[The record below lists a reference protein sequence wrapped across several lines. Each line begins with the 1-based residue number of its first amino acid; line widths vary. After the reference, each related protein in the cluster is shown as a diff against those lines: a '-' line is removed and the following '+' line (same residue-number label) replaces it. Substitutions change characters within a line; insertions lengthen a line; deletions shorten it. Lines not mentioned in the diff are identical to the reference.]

1 MEEQKPLEEKEQ
13 KEEPNRAGGAIG
25 GLILGLVL
33 GYSIFAS
40 SLGPH
45 MNHVRELAKRAM
57 CAVNLNGIGKCMVM
71 YQADHEDVLP
81 PNLHT
86 LVLEVEA
93 GLKMFACPS
102 AGTERSPTT
111 APADFREHC
120 DYIFTLCS
128 QPADLPSDLLCGYE
142 LPLNHTQWFV
152 NRLYY
157 DMHVAGAEDMNEFR
171 GNIQKV
177 NDFLAEKRGGG
188 Q

>member
-1 MEEQKPLEEKEQ
+1 MLAWNPPALMSSTEPLQIGVLLEGPAGSQSFPPGQKLTRTIRPSGTFTRVKLRRF
-13 KEEPNRAGGAIG
+13 N
-25 GLILGLVL
+25 LC
-33 GYSIFAS
+33 
-40 SLGPH
+40 
-45 MNHVRELAKRAM
+45 M
-57 CAVNLNGIGKCMVM
+57 CIGKCMVM